1 MLYAV
6 RLIGFIVSM
15 ITITIMLAWKFNW
28 VSMTSLLPGLPA
40 MTFNTALGLFLAG
53 VSLITL
59 SWPNESAYRSNWL
72 RGISLLSALLV
83 GVLVLVTSIQMITG
97 WNLGIDE
104 LFALDEAGRSGQLA
118 HAPGRMSQ
126 ATAVAL
132 FLLSLAISLC
142 SARWWHGPMKWL
154 TSACALGAL
163 AIGAMTGVSMLLA
176 EGAILNVP
184 FFSTM
189 ALHTAWL
196 VVLLGFAVIMFQFAH
211 EGREAR
217 LEGRG
222 ATTMMGMWVTT
233 IIVVVFA
240 LGIVVTAMVSK
251 RTSIREVEMAEA
263 RFSELAERV
272 FVESNRRVQLPVYG
286 LRGLKGLYAGSEH
299 VSREEFR
306 AYVDARGLQEEFPG
320 TIGMGFVVRV
330 PGEEMSEYLAEQQ
343 AVQSPNYQLKTVG
356 EHEVYYPIK
365 YVEPLERNRPAWGYD
380 VGSEANRRE
389 AVEMAIRTG
398 TPRLTKRITLVQDEL
413 AQPGFLFCVPV
424 YKNGMSIETEDDR
437 IAAIDGVV
445 YSAIVVTGIFDEVID
460 VAERGIHFAIY
471 EGAEIDDQVRLY
483 EDLGGG
489 VISTGAAQSK
499 LNPNARFQKT
509 RSVSAG
515 GRTWT
520 IHTVSSPEFDAA
532 IHSSHSTMVALYGL
546 VLSTLAACFVW
557 LLGCA
562 RADALAL
569 AHRRTRDLQTSTE
582 NLRQSTEVIAKQN
595 AELGAMAERAH
606 RVVDDVSH
614 EFRTPLAVIKEFAS
628 IISDGLAGPVSDQ
641 QEQYLKIMSGA
652 VVDLNHMVEDL
663 LDSSKLRAGRLRVE
677 RRPYSVEKIFGAA
690 RATLA
695 RKASSRSILIEE
707 QVEDGLPDVFADEEK
722 VRRVISNLMTN
733 AIKFSPEGSTIILSA
748 TRSEVPGEVRI
759 GVTDRGPG
767 LSEEDI
773 DSLFG
778 RFQQVST
785 ARSVAAKGFG
795 LGLSI
800 AEELTWLNLGKISVE
815 SEKGNGATF
824 SFTLPCDD
832 PAIVIDRYFTTMAAT
847 DRADDD
853 LVLLHV
859 VAEKCDDAQET
870 ASFLSSIT
878 YPTDL
883 VLADVTNNSDH
894 ENGDRSWWILGRT
907 GSVESWVARIDRAR
921 RSLIEGDGLD
931 LSPLRIDVKNT
942 WWYPAE
948 AAMAKQEIEQAVLGV
963 ATHV

>member
-15 ITITIMLAWKFNW
+15 IAATIMLAWKFHW
-28 VSMTSLLPGLPA
+28 MSVTSLLPGLPA

-59 SWPNESAYRSNWL
+59 SLPKGSAYRNHWL

-83 GVLVLVTSIQMITG
+83 GVLATLTGLQMVCG
-97 WNLGIDE
+97 VNFGIDE
-104 LFALDEAGRSGQLA
+104 LFALDVETRTDGSA

-126 ATAVAL
+126 ATALAL
-132 FLLSLAISLC
+132 FLLSVGISLC
-142 SARWWHGPMKWL
+142 SMRWWRGPMKWV
-154 TSACALGAL
+154 TCACALGAL
-163 AIGAMTGVSMLLA
+163 ATGAMTGVSMLLA
-176 EGAILNVP
+176 EGAIWTVP

-196 VVLLGFAVIMFQFAH
+196 VVLLSFAVIMFQFAH
-211 EGREAR
+211 EGYEAR
-217 LEGRG
+217 AQGHG
-222 ATTMMGMWVTT
+222 TATLVGMWITAV
-233 IIVVVFA
+233 IVVVFA
-240 LGIVVTAMVSK
+240 MGIVVTAMVSK
-251 RTSIREVEMAEA
+251 RTSIREIEMAEA
-263 RFSELAERV
+263 RFSQLAERV
-272 FVESNRRVQLPVYG
+272 IVESERRVQLPIYG
-286 LRGLKGLYAGSEH
+286 LHGLKGLYAGSEY
-299 VSREEFR
+299 VSRDEFR

-330 PGEEMSEYLAEQQ
+330 PAEHMPGYLATQRTE
-343 AVQSPNYQLKTVG
+343 QSPEYELKTVG

-389 AVEMAIRTG
+389 AVETAIRTG
-398 TPRLTKRITLVQDEL
+398 TPQLTKHIILVQDEL

-424 YKNGMSIETEDDR
+424 YQNGLPVETEEQR
-437 IAAIDGVV
+437 VESINGVV
-445 YSAIVVTGIFDEVID
+445 YSAIVVTGIFDGVVD
-460 VAERGIHFAIY
+460 VAERGVHFAVY
-471 EGAEIDDQVRLY
+471 EGAEIDNETKLY
-483 EDLGGG
+483 EDLGDG
-489 VISTGAAQSK
+489 VISTGPTPSK
-499 LNPNARFQKT
+499 LNPKPKFQKT
-509 RSVSAG
+509 RSVTAG
-515 GRTWT
+515 GQTWT
-520 IHTVSSPEFDAA
+520 IQTVSSPEFDAA
-532 IHSSHSTMVALYGL
+532 VHSSQSTMVALYGL

-569 AHRRTRDLQTSTE
+569 ANRKTQDLQTTTE
-582 NLRQSTEVIAKQN
+582 DLRRSAEVIAKQN
-595 AELGAMAERAH
+595 ADLGAMAERAH

-641 QEQYLKIMSGA
+641 QDQYLKIMSGA

-677 RRPYSVEKIFGAA
+677 RRPYSVEEIFETG

-733 AIKFSPEGSTIILSA
+733 AIKFSPEGSTIVLSA

-832 PAIVIDRYFTTMAAT
+832 PAIVIDHYFATMAAT

-859 VAEKCDDAQET
+859 VAENCDDAQET

-883 VLADVTNNSDH
+883 VLADVTNNSDD
-894 ENGDRSWWILGRT
+894 EYGSRSWWLLGRT

-948 AAMAKQEIEQAVLGV
+948 AAMAKQQIEQAVLGV

>member
-15 ITITIMLAWKFNW
+15 ITFTIMLAWKFHW
-28 VSMTSLLPGLPA
+28 VGMTSLLPGLPA

-59 SWPNESAYRSNWL
+59 GWPNGSTYRSDWL
-72 RGISLLSALLV
+72 RAISLLSASLVGLLV
-83 GVLVLVTSIQMITG
+83 VLTSFQMMFGV
-97 WNLGIDE
+97 NLGIDE
-104 LFALDEAGRSGQLA
+104 FFVLDMEARSGGTT

-126 ATAVAL
+126 ATALAL
-132 FLLSLAISLC
+132 FLLSVAISLC
-142 SARWWHGPMKWL
+142 SVRWWHGPMKWL
-154 TSACALGAL
+154 TSACALGGL
-163 AIGAMTGVSMLLA
+163 ATGAMTGVSMLLA
-176 EGAILNVP
+176 EGTIWNVP

-196 VVLLGFAVIMFQFAH
+196 VVLIGFAVIMFQFAH

-217 LEGRG
+217 SEGRG
-222 ATTMMGMWVTT
+222 TTTMMGMWITT
-233 IIVVVFA
+233 VIFVVFA

-251 RTSIREVEMAEA
+251 RTSMREIEMAEA
-263 RFSELAERV
+263 RFSQLAERV
-272 FVESNRRVQLPVYG
+272 IGESERRIRLPIYG
-286 LRGLKGLYAGSEH
+286 LRGLKGLYAGSES
-299 VSREEFR
+299 VTRDEFR
-306 AYVDARGLQEEFPG
+306 AYVEARGLQEEFPG

-330 PGEEMSEYLAEQQ
+330 PAEHMPGYLAAQR
-343 AVQSPNYQLKTVG
+343 AAQSPEYELKTVG
-356 EHEVYYPIK
+356 EHEVFYPIK

-389 AVEMAIRTG
+389 AVETAIRTG
-398 TPRLTKRITLVQDEL
+398 TPRLTKSIILVQDEL

-424 YKNGMSIETEDDR
+424 YQNGLPTETEEDR
-437 IAAIDGVV
+437 IASINGVV
-445 YSAIVVTGIFDEVID
+445 YSAIVVSGIFDGVIE
-460 VAERGIHFAIY
+460 VAEGGVHYGVY
-471 EGAEIDDQVRLY
+471 EGNDVSGETKLY

-489 VISTGAAQSK
+489 AISTGATPSK
-499 LNPNARFQKT
+499 VNPNAKFEKA

-520 IHTVSSPEFDAA
+520 IRTVSSPEFDAA
-532 IHSSHSTMVALYGL
+532 VHSSQSTMVALYGL

-569 AHRRTRDLQTSTE
+569 AHRKTQDLQTTTE
-582 NLRQSTEVIAKQN
+582 DLRHSAEVIAKQN
-595 AELGAMAERAH
+595 ADLGAMAERAH

-628 IISDGLAGPVSDQ
+628 IINDGLAGPVSDQ
-641 QEQYLKIMSGA
+641 QAQYLRIMSGA

-677 RRPYSVEKIFGAA
+677 RRSYAVETIFETGRAA
-690 RATLA
+690 LA
-695 RKASSRSILIEE
+695 RKASSRSIVIEE

-748 TRSEVPGEVRI
+748 TRSDVPGQVRI

-815 SEKGNGATF
+815 SEKGKGATF

-832 PAIVIDRYFTTMAAT
+832 PATVIDHYFTTMAAT

-859 VAEKCDDAQET
+859 VAEDCDDAQET

-883 VLADVTNNSDH
+883 VLADVTNNADS
-894 ENGDRSWWILGRT
+894 GLGSRSWWLLGRT

-931 LSPLRIDVKNT
+931 LSPLRIDVKRT

-948 AAMAKQEIEQAVLGV
+948 AAKAKQEIEQTVLGV

>member
-15 ITITIMLAWKFNW
+15 ITITIMLAWKFHW
-28 VSMTSLLPGLPA
+28 MSMTSLLPGLPA

-59 SWPNESAYRSNWL
+59 SWPRGSEYRSNWL
-72 RGISLLSALLV
+72 RGVSLLSASLV
-83 GVLVLVTSIQMITG
+83 GLLAMLTSFQMVTG
-97 WNLGIDE
+97 ANLGIDE
-104 LFALDEAGRSGQLA
+104 FFVLDIEARSGNST
-118 HAPGRMSQ
+118 HAPGRMSP
-126 ATAVAL
+126 ATALAL
-132 FLLSLAISLC
+132 FLLSVSISLC
-142 SARWWHGPMKWL
+142 SVQRWHAAMKWV
-154 TSACALGAL
+154 TSVCALGAL
-163 AIGAMTGVSMLLA
+163 ATGAMTGVSMLLA
-176 EGAILNVP
+176 EGAIWTVP

-211 EGREAR
+211 AGWEAR

-222 ATTMMGMWVTT
+222 ATTVMGMWVTA
-233 IIVVVFA
+233 IIVVVFG

-251 RTSIREVEMAEA
+251 KTSLREIEMAEA
-263 RFSELAERV
+263 RFSRLAERV
-272 FVESNRRVQLPVYG
+272 IAESKRRVQLPVYG
-286 LRGLKGLYAGSEH
+286 LRGLKGLYAGSES

-306 AYVDARGLQEEFPG
+306 AYVDARGVQEEFPG
-320 TIGMGFVVRV
+320 TIGMGFIVRV
-330 PGEEMSEYLAEQQ
+330 PAEHMQGYLAAQR
-343 AVQSPNYQLKTVG
+343 AAQSPEFEIKTVG
-356 EHEVYYPIK
+356 EHEVLYPIQ
-365 YVEPLERNRPAWGYD
+365 YVEPLEFNLPAWGYD
-380 VGSEANRRE
+380 TGSEANRRA
-389 AVEMAIRTG
+389 AVETAIRTG
-398 TPRLTKRITLVQDEL
+398 TPQLTKRITLVQDEL

-424 YKNGMSIETEDDR
+424 YKNGWPIETEQDR
-437 IAAIDGVV
+437 IDSIDGVV
-445 YSAIVVTGIFDEVID
+445 YSAIVVTGIFDHVID
-460 VAERGIHFAIY
+460 VAEGGVHYAVY
-471 EGAEIDDQVRLY
+471 EGTEIADEAKLY
-483 EDLGGG
+483 ECLGKG
-489 VISTGAAQSK
+489 VVTTGPAPSK
-499 LNPNARFQKT
+499 LNPKAKFEKT
-509 RSVSAG
+509 RSVVAG

-520 IHTVSSPEFDAA
+520 IQTVSSPEFDAA
-532 IHSSHSTMVALYGL
+532 VHSSQSTMVALYGL

-569 AHRRTRDLQTSTE
+569 ANRKTQDLQTTTAD
-582 NLRQSTEVIAKQN
+582 LRRSAEVIAKQN
-595 AELGAMAERAH
+595 VDLGAMAERAH

-677 RRPYSVEKIFGAA
+677 RRPYSVEEIFEAA

-707 QVEDGLPDVFADEEK
+707 QVEDGLPRVFADEEK

-815 SEKGNGATF
+815 SEKGKGATF

-832 PAIVIDRYFTTMAAT
+832 PAIVIDHYFATMAAT

-859 VAEKCDDAQET
+859 VAENCDDAQET

-883 VLADVTNNSDH
+883 VLADVTNNSDN
-894 ENGDRSWWILGRT
+894 EYGSRSWWILGRT

-948 AAMAKQEIEQAVLGV
+948 AAKAKQEIEQTVLGV